1 MRDVACCNSPRRCIC
16 TPYVLSMRH
25 FALVDA
31 CADSNCACC
40 CDRGGCCRC
49 LLQAIQQGVRRARSA
64 PAGKGLWDSLD
75 SGASLGNSTPRGQQ
89 QQNVDRLEK
98 LKARLLGAG
107 SSFKL
112 KPVSSTHKASKQSS
126 TAPLPVAHSP
136 VGAHAG
142 TTSAGLGA
150 AAGAA
155 PTGATSAA
163 GHSIGKSKL
172 QHASSSPE
180 LCSMQQQQ
188 PQQGSPTGAKHAK
201 SKLGVASASCSAG
214 SCDRQKGNSSSLRSS
229 LELGGAVG
237 QGTQAE
243 AEPEPKGCAN
253 AFTHLLSHKLH
264 SLSSKKHQQ
273 PQQTSV
279 AGALTHQQQQQQS
292 GPAGSPKAASCV
304 QQQVA
309 AGATAAGPS
318 PRNSLGSSCG
328 GDSISELI
336 HAGNCHELC
345 VGQQADIRAAAMHI
359 EDELAV
365 LSGQQQPGQQQ
376 QHHQLPQLES
386 SRDGPGEAAGS

>member
-1 MRDVACCNSPRRCIC
+1 
-16 TPYVLSMRH
+16 
-25 FALVDA
+25 
-31 CADSNCACC
+31 
-40 CDRGGCCRC
+40 

-98 LKARLLGAG
+98 LKARLLGTS

-126 TAPLPVAHSP
+126 TAPPPAAHSP

-142 TTSAGLGA
+142 SASAGANGA

-155 PTGATSAA
+155 PAGATSAA
-163 GHSIGKSKL
+163 GPGIGKSKL
-172 QHASSSPE
+172 RHVSSSPE

-214 SCDRQKGNSSSLRSS
+214 SCDRPKGNSSSLRSS
-229 LELGGAVG
+229 LELGRADG
-237 QGTQAE
+237 QGTQPE
-243 AEPEPKGCAN
+243 ADPEPKGCAN
-253 AFTHLLSHKLH
+253 AFTHMLSHKLH

-273 PQQTSV
+273 LHQTV
-279 AGALTHQQQQQQS
+279 MPGALTHQQQQQPQQL
-292 GPAGSPKAASCV
+292 GSPKAASGV

-345 VGQQADIRAAAMHI
+345 VGQQADVRAAAMHI

-365 LSGQQQPGQQQ
+365 LSGQQQPGQLQHQQ
-376 QHHQLPQLES
+376 PQPQLES
-386 SRDGPGEAAGS
+386 SRDGPGKLQQPKRPQGCYTTLVFAAM